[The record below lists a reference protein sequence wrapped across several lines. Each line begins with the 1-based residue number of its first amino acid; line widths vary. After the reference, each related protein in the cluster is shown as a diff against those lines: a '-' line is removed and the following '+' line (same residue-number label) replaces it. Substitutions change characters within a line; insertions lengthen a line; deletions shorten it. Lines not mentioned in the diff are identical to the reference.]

1 MLAWARDTTDFR
13 PSMNGVGGACASRRT
28 VWERGRERSR
38 DGAGRLPDLW
48 VSGPSVVA
56 CILAWA
62 RDATDFRP
70 SIKRRCDCAGGR
82 AQAVSVMASD
92 VAPAQAVRR
101 LPRFGKLALQLA
113 PVACT
118 HECNSHLCTLMTPQ
132 TVRDSWKDCFHGQFR
147 MLTRGCRARATR
159 RANTHPIGHIQLV
172 QRIPPLA
179 LSDEKT
185 AGAGTRDTAQQM
197 HAGAI

>member
-1 MLAWARDTTDFR
+1 MLARAGAR
-13 PSMNGVGGACASRRT
+13 SES
-28 VWERGRERSR
+28 GRERSR
-38 DGAGRLPDLW
+38 DGAGRLQDLW
-48 VSGPSVVA
+48 VSAPSVVA

-70 SIKRRCDCAGGR
+70 SIKRRCDCAGCR

-132 TVRDSWKDCFHGQFR
+132 TVRDSSKDCFHGQFGR
-147 MLTRGCRARATR
+147 LTRECRARATR
-159 RANTHPIGHIQLV
+159 RAYKHPIGHIHLV
-172 QRIPPLA
+172 QRISTLGIEGREDRWSGDSGHGTANERRRNLTAIRELA
-179 LSDEKT
+179 
-185 AGAGTRDTAQQM
+185 R
-197 HAGAI
+197 